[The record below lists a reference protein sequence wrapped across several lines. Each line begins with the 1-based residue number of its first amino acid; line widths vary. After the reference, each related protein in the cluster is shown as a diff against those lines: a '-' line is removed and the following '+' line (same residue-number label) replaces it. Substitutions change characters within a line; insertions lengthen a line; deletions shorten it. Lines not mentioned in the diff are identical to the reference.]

1 MIIGLTGGIACGKST
16 VGAML
21 AARGALLV
29 DADQAARDVVLPG
42 MPALEEVAAE
52 FGHGILQADGTLDR
66 AKLGTLVF
74 ADKDK
79 LRKLESILHPA
90 IRSFMWERMNE
101 AQAADPD
108 KLIVADIPL
117 LYETEQQ
124 SLYEGVL
131 VVYIPRAM
139 QLDRLLQRNPAMGA
153 EQANQRINVQMDIE
167 RKRELADWVID
178 NSGTIEQTQQQV
190 ESFLDELRHR

>member
-16 VGAML
+16 VGSML

-29 DADQAARDVVLPG
+29 DADQAARDVVVPG
-42 MPALEEVAAE
+42 MPALEQVTEA
-52 FGHGILQADGTLDR
+52 FGNGILQMDGTLDR
-66 AKLGTLVF
+66 AKLGTIVF

-79 LRKLESILHPA
+79 LRTLESILHPA
-90 IRSFMWERMNE
+90 IRSFMWERMRE
-101 AQAADPD
+101 AQANDPD

-117 LYETEQQ
+117 LYETDQQ
-124 SLYEGVL
+124 HLYEGVL

-139 QLDRLLQRNPAMGA
+139 QLDRLLQRNPDMGA

-178 NSGTIEQTQQQV
+178 NSGTIEETEQQV
-190 ESFLDELRHR
+190 ESFLDGLRQR

>member
-16 VGAML
+16 VGSML

-29 DADQAARDVVLPG
+29 DADQAARDVVVPG
-42 MPALEEVAAE
+42 MPALEQVTDA
-52 FGHGILQADGTLDR
+52 FGHGILQMDGTLDR
-66 AKLGTLVF
+66 AKLGTIVF
-74 ADKDK
+74 ADKNK
-79 LRKLESILHPA
+79 LRTLESILHPA
-90 IRSFMWERMNE
+90 IRSFMWERMRE
-101 AQAADPD
+101 AQANDPD

-117 LYETEQQ
+117 LYETDQQ
-124 SLYEGVL
+124 HLYEGVL

-139 QLDRLLQRNPAMGA
+139 QLDRLLQRNPDMGA

-178 NSGTIEQTQQQV
+178 NSGTREETAQQV
-190 ESFLDELRHR
+190 ESFLDGLRQR

>member
-16 VGAML
+16 VGSML

-29 DADQAARDVVLPG
+29 DADQAARDVVVPG
-42 MPALEEVAAE
+42 MPALEQVTAA

-66 AKLGTLVF
+66 AKLGSIVF

-79 LRKLESILHPA
+79 LRTLESILHPA
-90 IRSFMWERMNE
+90 IRSYMWERMRE
-101 AQAADPD
+101 AQAKDPD

-117 LYETEQQ
+117 LYETDQQ
-124 SLYEGVL
+124 RLYEGVL

-139 QLDRLLQRNPAMGA
+139 QLDRLLQRNPDMGA
-153 EQANQRINVQMDIE
+153 EQANQRINAQMDIE

-178 NSGTIEQTQQQV
+178 NSGTLEQTGQQV
-190 ESFLDELRHR
+190 ESFLDGLRRR

>member
-1 MIIGLTGGIACGKST
+1 MIIGLTGGIACGKTT
-16 VGAML
+16 VGEML
-21 AARGALLV
+21 TARGALLV

-42 MPALEEVAAE
+42 MPALEAVTSL
-52 FGHGILQADGTLDR
+52 FGSHILQPDGTLDR
-66 AKLGTLVF
+66 AKLGAIVF

-79 LRKLESILHPA
+79 LRKLEGILHPA
-90 IRSFMWERMNE
+90 IRSHMWERMNAAE
-101 AQAADPD
+101 AEDPE

-124 SLYEGVL
+124 GLYEGVL
-131 VVYIPRAM
+131 VVYIPRPM
-139 QLDRLLQRNPAMGA
+139 QLERLLRRNPSMGA

-178 NSGTIEQTQQQV
+178 NSGSIEETARQADA
-190 ESFLDELRHR
+190 FMDAMRRR